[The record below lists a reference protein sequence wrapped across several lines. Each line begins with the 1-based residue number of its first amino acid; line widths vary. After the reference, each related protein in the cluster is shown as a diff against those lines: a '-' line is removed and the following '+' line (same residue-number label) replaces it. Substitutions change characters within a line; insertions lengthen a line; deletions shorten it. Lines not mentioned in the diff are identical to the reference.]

1 MKKKEYTFVINNVKN
16 KNIKT
21 KGVLFMQEQLKQ
33 LEKIIQGNFELKSR
47 HRARLLALIITSII
61 KARTVNLADIA
72 TVFLTGSKIE
82 SNYRRIQR
90 FFKDFTM
97 SYLSFGKMMLNLLP
111 KDKTFII
118 AIDRTNWKFGKKD
131 INILMLTLVYKGISF
146 PICWKLLN
154 KGGNSNYKERIELM
168 EKLLEILPK
177 ERIKSLVADRE
188 FDGED
193 WVEYLV
199 DKSINFHIR
208 IKNTITYNGHRKEGG
223 KRIKKLLDKQRT
235 YNYIIYPEKVVIF
248 KQMLHIGGKRLPNK
262 DYLIIISNA
271 NPQEALEDY
280 KQRWSIEKLFNKLK
294 TRGFNLEDTQMT
306 ALYKLEKL
314 IGLVSIA
321 FIWSFLAGELLI
333 QTYRIKMITNPKN
346 PKRVKSIFDQGFKY
360 LRKIICNIYETINE
374 FNNLVNL
381 LSCA

>member
-1 MKKKEYTFVINNVKN
+1 
-16 KNIKT
+16 
-21 KGVLFMQEQLKQ
+21 MQDNLKQ
-33 LEKIIQGNFELKSR
+33 LENIIQGKLELKSR
-47 HRARLLALIITSII
+47 HRSKLLALIITSII
-61 KARTVNLADIA
+61 KARTVNLSDIA
-72 TVFLTGSKIE
+72 TVFMTGSKTE

-90 FFKDFTM
+90 FFKEFTM
-97 SYLSFGKMMLNLLP
+97 SYISLGKMLLSLLP

-146 PICWKLLN
+146 PICWKLLD

-168 EKLLEILPK
+168 EKLLEIMPK

-188 FDGED
+188 FDGEE
-193 WVEYLV
+193 WIAYLE

-208 IKNTITYNGHRKEGG
+208 IKNTITYNRHRKEGG
-223 KRIKKLLDKQRT
+223 KRIKRLLDKQKN
-235 YNYIIYPEKVVIF
+235 YNYFIYPEKVVIF
-248 KQMLHIGGKRLPNK
+248 KQMLYIGAKRLPDK

-271 NPQEALEDY
+271 NPYEALEDY

-294 TRGFNLEDTQMT
+294 TRGFNLENTQMK

-321 FIWSFLAGELLI
+321 YIWSFLTGELLR
-333 QTYRIKMITNPKN
+333 QTYKVKIITNPVN

-360 LRKIICNIYETINE
+360 LRKIICNIYELFNE

>member
-1 MKKKEYTFVINNVKN
+1 
-16 KNIKT
+16 
-21 KGVLFMQEQLKQ
+21 MQDNLKQ
-33 LEKIIQGNFELKSR
+33 LENIIQGKLELKSR
-47 HRARLLALIITSII
+47 HRAKLLALIITSII

-72 TVFLTGSKIE
+72 TVFMTESKTE

-90 FFKDFTM
+90 FFKEFTM
-97 SYLSFGKMMLNLLP
+97 SYISLGKMLLSLLP

-154 KGGNSNYKERIELM
+154 KGGNSNYKERIEIM
-168 EKLLEILPK
+168 EKLLEIMPK

-188 FDGED
+188 FDGEE
-193 WVEYLV
+193 WISYLV

-223 KRIKKLLDKQRT
+223 KRIKILLDKQK
-235 YNYIIYPEKVVIF
+235 NCKYIIYPKKVVIF
-248 KQMLHIGGKRLPNK
+248 KQMLYIGGKRLPNK
-262 DYLIIISNA
+262 EDYLIIISNTS
-271 NPQEALEDY
+271 PCEALENY

-294 TRGFNLEDTQMT
+294 TRGFNLEDTHMT
-306 ALYKLEKL
+306 ALNKLEKL

-321 FIWSFLAGELLI
+321 FVWSFLAGELLI
-333 QTYRIKMITNPKN
+333 QTYKIRMVTTPKNSKRIKS
-346 PKRVKSIFDQGFKY
+346 VFDQGFKY
-360 LRKIICNIYETINE
+360 LRKIICNIYKLINE
-374 FNNLVNL
+374 FDNLVNL